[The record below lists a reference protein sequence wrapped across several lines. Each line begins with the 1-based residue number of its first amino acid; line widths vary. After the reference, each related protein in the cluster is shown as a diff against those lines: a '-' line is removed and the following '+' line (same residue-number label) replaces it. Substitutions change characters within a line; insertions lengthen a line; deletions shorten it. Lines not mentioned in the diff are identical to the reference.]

1 MTVVAK
7 DMGEIDGL
15 GVSQGHVIKEK
26 GESPV
31 WPRERERERE
41 REYVDER
48 NQKSF

>member
-31 WPRERERERE
+31 WPRERERENMLMRE
-41 REYVDER
+41 IKKV
-48 NQKSF
+48 F